1 MEELKD
7 KEEVKT
13 ENIDLIDFDAVL
25 KKKRAALFF
34 KRCFDIFASLFGL
47 LFLAI
52 PFVFIAIAIKTSSKG
67 PVYFRQERVG
77 KNGKLFRIFKFRTMV
92 SDAESKGMQITVGA
106 DSRITKVGKFLRKT
120 KIDELPQLINVLL
133 GQMSFVGPRPEV
145 PRYVELYTDYQ
156 RNVLRIKPGITEL
169 ASIIYKDENEVLAQS
184 DDPEKSYIEEIM
196 PKKIEINM
204 EYIQKMNVFYDIKL
218 IFKTFAAVLE

>member
-1 MEELKD
+1 MEELND

-34 KRCFDIFASLFGL
+34 KRCFDVFASLFGL

-184 DDPEKSYIEEIM
+184 DDPEKTYIEEIM

>member
-7 KEEVKT
+7 KEELKT

-25 KKKRAALFF
+25 KKKRSALFF
-34 KRCFDIFASLFGL
+34 KRCFDVFASLFGL

-145 PRYVELYTDYQ
+145 PHYVELYTDYQ

-184 DDPEKSYIEEIM
+184 DDPEKTYIEEIM

>member
-13 ENIDLIDFDAVL
+13 ENSDLIDFDAVL
-25 KKKRAALFF
+25 KKKSAALFF

-145 PRYVELYTDYQ
+145 PHYVELYTDYQ

-184 DDPEKSYIEEIM
+184 DDPEKTYIEEIM
-196 PKKIEINM
+196 PKKIGINM